1 MVFLK
6 HDNLNPQF
14 YWQHIMVDALPEKP
28 PLVTIDLSWMMTTI
42 ESSMWQKIFAIIN
55 ATHRSVVINHNSRD
69 YHLCLQKG
77 ASEPCLQ
84 SVHLPPHIIRPSAFN
99 GKNFFISAEDQQ
111 LLETAI
117 TTIRDSEKNAEK
129 DAQIELTPLDLAVI
143 NVLNSL
149 AYVPPKASPRAKIS
163 VPKAINPVA
172 SPDPIDVIR
181 AGSREIRELL
191 FQIVLAHSNAG
202 EKVTCQL
209 RTYNRECILVIK
221 TTTSIKTKPVIKTA
235 TISEMMSEA
244 KRMRTWGH
252 LTPLRAKES
261 ACQGVGSTTEKCC
274 LRISPKKIL
283 SAYANDPTI
292 PFATIGEEL
301 FDMVDSITGW
311 DVLNYQSSRQ
321 TNPQSVFGR
330 TYGIDVR
337 SVADHWSGTQSWS
350 CAVFNRSR

>member
-14 YWQHIMVDALPEKP
+14 YWHNMIDALPEKP
-28 PLVTIDLSWMMTTI
+28 PLVAIDLEWMIATTA
-42 ESSMWQKIFAIIN
+42 SSLWQKVFAILN
-55 ATHRSVVINHNSRD
+55 ATNRTVVINYNSRE
-69 YHLCLQKG
+69 YHLCLEKG
-77 ASEPCLQ
+77 GSEPYLQ
-84 SVHLPPHIIRPSAFN
+84 SVNLPKHTIRASAFI
-99 GKNFFISAEDQQ
+99 GKNFFISVEDQQ
-111 LLETAI
+111 VLELAI
-117 TTIRDSEKNAEK
+117 TTTQDSEKQAEK
-129 DAQIELTPLDLAVI
+129 AAQIELTPLDRAVI
-143 NVLNSL
+143 NVWNSL
-149 AYVPPKASPRAKIS
+149 ANGPPKASSRVKIN
-163 VPKAINPVA
+163 VPKAIKPVA

-181 AGSREIRELL
+181 AGAREIRELL
-191 FQIVLAHSNAG
+191 FQIVSAHSNAG

-209 RTYNRECILVIK
+209 RTYDSECILVIK
-221 TTTSIKTKPVIKTA
+221 TTTSIKTKPAIKTT
-235 TISEMMSEA
+235 TISEMMREA
-244 KRMRTWGH
+244 KRMRTWGK
-252 LTPLRAKES
+252 LIPLRAQEYTS
-261 ACQGVGSTTEKCC
+261 QGTGSMTQKCC

-311 DVLNYQSSRQ
+311 DVLNYQSTRK